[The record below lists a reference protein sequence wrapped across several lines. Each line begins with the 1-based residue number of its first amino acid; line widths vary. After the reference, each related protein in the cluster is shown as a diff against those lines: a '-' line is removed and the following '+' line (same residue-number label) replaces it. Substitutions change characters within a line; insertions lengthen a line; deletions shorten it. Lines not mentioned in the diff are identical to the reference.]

1 VPVTLA
7 QAKLNTTDAV
17 DLMVIDEFR
26 KSSWLLDNLVFDDV
40 VNPAGGGAT
49 LTYGY
54 TRLVTQPTAQ
64 FRAINAEYVP
74 TEVTRQRFTTD
85 LKVLGGS
92 FQIDRVLA
100 QLGPAASGEV
110 ALQMSQK
117 IKAANS
123 TFSDAVINGDS
134 AVNADSFDG
143 LDKALAGSSTEI
155 NLAGGSAG
163 SDWSTVATR
172 EAGLA
177 ALKHLRRLRA
187 KLDGDPSA
195 FLMNADALAALESIA
210 DYVSQL
216 STLDAFGRTVTA
228 WRGIPLVD
236 LGARAG
242 SNDPVIPTDGAT
254 GTTDIYALRIGLDGF
269 HGLSTVNGSLVRQWL
284 PDFNSA
290 GAVKTGEVEMGP
302 VGVALKATK
311 AAAVLRGVKVV

>member
-1 VPVTLA
+1 MPVTLA
-7 QAKLNTTDAV
+7 QAKLNTTDAI
-17 DLMVIDEFR
+17 DLQVIDEFR
-26 KSSWLLDNLVFDDV
+26 KSSWLLDNLTFDNV
-40 VNPAGGGAT
+40 VSPAGGGAT

-54 TRLVTQPTAQ
+54 TRLVTQPRAA
-64 FRAINAEYVP
+64 FRALNSEYAP
-74 TEVTRQRFTTD
+74 TEVTRQRYTTD

-100 QLGPAASGEV
+100 QMGPAASGEV

-117 IKAANS
+117 IKAANA

-134 AVNADSFDG
+134 AVDADSFDG

-155 NLAGGSAG
+155 VLTGAG
-163 SDWSTVATR
+163 SDWSTVTTR

-177 ALKHLRRLRA
+177 ALKHLRKLRA

-236 LGARAG
+236 LGDRAG
-242 SNDPVIPTDGAT
+242 STDPVIPTDAT
-254 GTTDIYALRIGLDGF
+254 AGTTDIYALRLGLDGF
-269 HGLSTVNGSLVRQWL
+269 HGLATVNGALVRQWL

-311 AAAVLRGVKVV
+311 AAAVLRGVKVA